1 MTERDQPRDA
11 ERLPEEAARRLLARA
26 SELEAARNAELSVAD
41 LREAAREA
49 GIAPGAFEQALAEL
63 RGRDAAAL
71 TAAGPVQS
79 RARRL
84 ARFWPA
90 ALILAVLLSLLLLRL
105 VAPAT

>member
-1 MTERDQPRDA
+1 MTDRDQPRDA

-26 SELEAARNAELSVAD
+26 SELEAKRSSELTVAE

-63 RGRDAAAL
+63 RSRQSVAL
-71 TAAGPVQS
+71 TAGAPVPGL
-79 RARRL
+79 ARRL

-90 ALILAVLLSLLLLRL
+90 ALILAALLSILFLRL
-105 VAPAT
+105 IVPAT